1 MEDFSMKPLYLSDL
15 MSTMDVPP
23 SGGSAAKPKALA
35 GLSAI
40 SAETDPGAF
49 SASSTVT
56 HYVGYLGYG
65 YNVLD
70 RRLYNSNDISSNS
83 PILDA
88 SKLAQGG
95 LIYRRRIS
103 SNEVRQIAGSS
114 TREYQQDLGVTAGA
128 KGSAGLFKASLDSSF
143 NCGKKVS
150 TSESFVK
157 TLITI
162 GLVKEYVDFSDI
174 STDDLSKYVTPTFR
188 RDIDN
193 PQISPEKLFATYGT
207 HVLLNMKLGGRMEL
221 SYKVKNTRRLSQQDL
236 KASATAAYGAVS
248 GSVSVSQSKEAKE
261 LTESSEFV
269 ASLYGGDV
277 TVDIASLP
285 KAQAAYSSW
294 SKSLMGSNP
303 VLEFVDT
310 GDAEGLANP
319 RCMLP
324 IWSLASDPQRRR
336 EIEALYN
343 QRLADVTYVADVY
356 FGYGKNAGAAQVD
369 LLAKIRDV
377 SSDSP
382 FVMID
387 HDLNS
392 GASGMWIYMGY
403 TTTKDPSQAATN
415 ALILIQ
421 GGKVPVPATKE
432 GPDHARYLW
441 SGQDLTKG
449 CGGHTNIYFYYTK
462 DRSAGNPLTELNLE
476 VNSTLLFNGNDPG
489 WSSVHSFTGDL
500 KADLN
505 YKAGG
510 DYIYLWQRR

>member
-1 MEDFSMKPLYLSDL
+1 MKPMYLSDL
-15 MSTMDVPP
+15 MSTMDEAP
-23 SGGSAAKPKALA
+23 SEESVAKPKALA

-40 SAETDPGAF
+40 SAETGPGAF
-49 SASSTVT
+49 SDDSTVT
-56 HYVGYLGYG
+56 RYAGYLGYG

-70 RRLYNSNDISSNS
+70 KRFYNSNDISSNS

-88 SKLAQGG
+88 SKLAQDTM
-95 LIYRRRIS
+95 IYRRRVS

-114 TREYQQDLGVTAGA
+114 TREYQQDLGITAGA
-128 KGSAGLFKASLDSSF
+128 KGSSGLFKASLDSSF
-143 NCGKKVS
+143 NCDKQVS

-162 GLVKEYVDFSDI
+162 GLVKEYVDFSRI
-174 STDDLSKYVTPTFR
+174 STDDLAKYVTPTFR

-193 PQISPEKLFATYGT
+193 RQISPEKLFAMYGT
-207 HVLLNMKLGGRMEL
+207 HALLNIKLGGRMEL
-221 SYKVKNTRRLSQQDL
+221 NYKVKNTRRLSQQDL

-248 GSVSVSQSKEAKE
+248 GSASVSQSKEAKE
-261 LTESSEFV
+261 LTESSQFV
-269 ASLYGGDV
+269 AFLYGGDV
-277 TVDIASLP
+277 SADIASLP

-294 SKSLMGSNP
+294 SKSLMASNP
-303 VLEFVDT
+303 ALEFVDT
-310 GDAEGLANP
+310 GDSAGLANP

-324 IWSLASDPQRRR
+324 IWFLASDPQRGR
-336 EIEALYN
+336 EIESLCN
-343 QRLADVTYVADVY
+343 RRLADATYVADVF
-356 FGYGKNAGAAQVD
+356 FGYGKNAAAAQLD
-369 LLAKIRDV
+369 LLAQIRNV

-392 GASGMWIYMGY
+392 GASGKWIYMGY

-449 CGGHTNIYFYYTK
+449 CGGHTNIYFFYTK
-462 DRSAGNPLTELNLE
+462 DQSAGKPLTELNLE
-476 VNSTLLFNGNDPG
+476 VNNTLLFNGNEQG
-489 WSSVHSFTGDL
+489 WSSVHSFTGAL

-510 DYIYLWQRR
+510 DFIYLWQRR